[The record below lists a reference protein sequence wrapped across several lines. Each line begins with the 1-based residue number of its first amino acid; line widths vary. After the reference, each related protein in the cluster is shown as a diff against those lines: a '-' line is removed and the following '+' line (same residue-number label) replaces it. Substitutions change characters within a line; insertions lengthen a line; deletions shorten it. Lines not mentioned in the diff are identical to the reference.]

1 MGEDFAKTASAL
13 GGVLIIEITLVRC
26 DNFSS
31 KMQVLKSK
39 FVNGNTTL
47 WENDPSFTKYK
58 QLRKNIHSKEP
69 EQFMAINADYAW
81 LSRNII
87 KAKTQ

>member
-1 MGEDFAKTASAL
+1 M
-13 GGVLIIEITLVRC
+13 LITEITLGRR

-31 KMQVLKSK
+31 KMQVLKNK

-47 WENDPSFTKYK
+47 WENDPSFTKYI
-58 QLRKNIHSKEP
+58 QLRKNIHSKES

-87 KAKTQ
+87 KAKAL

>member
-1 MGEDFAKTASAL
+1 
-13 GGVLIIEITLVRC
+13 
-26 DNFSS
+26 
-31 KMQVLKSK
+31 MQVLKSK

-58 QLRKNIHSKEP
+58 QLHKNIHSKEP